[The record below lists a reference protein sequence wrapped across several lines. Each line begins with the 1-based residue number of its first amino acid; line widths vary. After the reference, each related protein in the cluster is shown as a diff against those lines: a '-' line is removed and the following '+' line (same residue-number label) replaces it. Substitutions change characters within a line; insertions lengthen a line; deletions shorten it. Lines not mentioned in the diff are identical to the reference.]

1 MPNFGGVAYK
11 ANPKATTGRKGVSPY
26 DSTTVQ
32 KPPVHTRGSFNPAGE
47 TDNFTAASTKGAIR
61 ANPKAEAAGRAKPY

>member
-11 ANPKATTGRKGVSPY
+11 ANPKAKTDGASPY
-26 DSTTVQ
+26 DSTSVQ

-47 TDNFTAASTKGAIR
+47 TDNFTAAST
-61 ANPKAEAAGRAKPY
+61 

>member
-11 ANPKATTGRKGVSPY
+11 ANPKAKTDGASPY
-26 DSTTVQ
+26 DSTSVQ
-32 KPPVHTRGSFNPAGE
+32 KPPVHTRGSFNPANA

-61 ANPKAEAAGRAKPY
+61 ANPKAETAGRAKPY